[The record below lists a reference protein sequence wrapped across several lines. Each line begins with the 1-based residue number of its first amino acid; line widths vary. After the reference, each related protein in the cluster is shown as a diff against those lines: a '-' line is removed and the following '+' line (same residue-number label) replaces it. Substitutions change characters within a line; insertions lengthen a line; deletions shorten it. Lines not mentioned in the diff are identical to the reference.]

1 MSYKINAAG
10 KILDDNIITLV
21 DEVEVD
27 AGKLKELEQ
36 KKKLKQL
43 NMFSK
48 QVTDRLIKDNI
59 PPTPANFTIYFEKLL
74 EDKTPTQKE
83 SIDKILDLNSSEY
96 EIEKEYMSKTDSFL
110 KENFDK
116 TKKLMDGVNEIYS
129 KVNKIKSAIKSKSVE
144 LTKNPTK
151 ANVLSFEKSVSSM
164 ISSLQQSQES
174 LKENYIGISA
184 LMKSFNKESIFDK
197 KYGVY
202 NKKYLF
208 DSIEAELSNLKNF
221 HYKGVIIS
229 FKVKDDILKSIKLQ
243 MDRDLIIKTVASIV
257 LERSRRSDIIAHFD
271 DGMFILL
278 LKHTDTN
285 QAQKAIK
292 SIQELISFSNFFID
306 SKNIKVQFDYCIKEI
321 DTTFSA
327 EILVGTAIEGLY

>member
-27 AGKLKELEQ
+27 AGKLNELEQ

-74 EDKTPTQKE
+74 EDKAPIQRE

-164 ISSLQQSQES
+164 ISSLQQNQES

-208 DSIEAELSNLKNF
+208 DSIETELSNLKNF

-243 MDRDLIIKTVASIV
+243 MDRDLLIKTVASIV

-271 DGMFILL
+271 DGIFILL

>member
-10 KILDDNIITLV
+10 KILDDNIITLA

-27 AGKLKELEQ
+27 DDKLKELEQ

-43 NMFSK
+43 NIFSK

-151 ANVLSFEKSVSSM
+151 ANVLSFEKSISSM

-208 DSIEAELSNLKNF
+208 DSIETELSNLKNF

-243 MDRDLIIKTVASIV
+243 MDRDLIIKTVVSIV

>member
-10 KILDDNIITLV
+10 KILDDNIITLA

-27 AGKLKELEQ
+27 DGKLKELEQ

-243 MDRDLIIKTVASIV
+243 MDRDLIIKTVVSIV

-271 DGMFILL
+271 DGIFILL

>member
-10 KILDDNIITLV
+10 KILDDNIITLA

-27 AGKLKELEQ
+27 DDKLKELEQ

-43 NMFSK
+43 NIFSK

-208 DSIEAELSNLKNF
+208 DSIETELSNLKNF

-243 MDRDLIIKTVASIV
+243 MDRDLIIKTVVSIV

>member
-10 KILDDNIITLV
+10 KILDDNIITLA

-27 AGKLKELEQ
+27 DGKLKELEQ

-151 ANVLSFEKSVSSM
+151 ANVLSFEKSISSM
-164 ISSLQQSQES
+164 ISSLQQNQES

-243 MDRDLIIKTVASIV
+243 MDRDLLIKTVASIV

-271 DGMFILL
+271 DGIFILL

>member
-10 KILDDNIITLV
+10 KILDDNIITLA

-27 AGKLKELEQ
+27 DDKLKELEQ

-208 DSIEAELSNLKNF
+208 DSIETELSNLKNF

-243 MDRDLIIKTVASIV
+243 MDRDLLIKTVASIV

-327 EILVGTAIEGLY
+327 EMLVGTAIEGLY

>member
-151 ANVLSFEKSVSSM
+151 ANVLSFEKSISSM

-208 DSIEAELSNLKNF
+208 DSIETELSNLKNF
-221 HYKGVIIS
+221 HYESVIIS

-243 MDRDLIIKTVASIV
+243 MDRDLIIKTVVSIV

>member
-10 KILDDNIITLV
+10 KILDDNIITLA

-27 AGKLKELEQ
+27 DGKLKELEQ

-151 ANVLSFEKSVSSM
+151 ANVLSFEKSISSM
-164 ISSLQQSQES
+164 ISSLQQNQES

-208 DSIEAELSNLKNF
+208 DSIETELSNLKNF

-243 MDRDLIIKTVASIV
+243 MDRDLLIKTVASIV

-271 DGMFILL
+271 DGIFILL